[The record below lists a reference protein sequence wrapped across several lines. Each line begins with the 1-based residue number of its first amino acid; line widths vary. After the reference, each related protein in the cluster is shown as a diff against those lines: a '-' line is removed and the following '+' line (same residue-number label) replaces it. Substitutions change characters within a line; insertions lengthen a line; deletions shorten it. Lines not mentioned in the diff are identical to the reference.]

1 MFKRLAKKVRLFH
14 DYDKYEEYIT
24 LNKKD
29 SSIEAINGIVYDGRI
44 VTFDNGDIKDAYYE
58 LIVNDVEKNMHP
70 EMLNKLL
77 KKYDIND
84 SYAQLVQNPKNK
96 IGMAIVYGYNPG
108 KVFIDPIQCINSNV
122 NEVVRII
129 KRVYPIFTDF
139 FKYDIEKWYNSDD
152 VDYIDYDSM

>member
-14 DYDKYEEYIT
+14 DYDKYEEYIASD
-24 LNKKD
+24 KKD
-29 SSIEAINGIVYDGRI
+29 LSIEAINGIVY
-44 VTFDNGDIKDAYYE
+44 
-58 LIVNDVEKNMHP
+58 DVEKNMHP

-77 KKYDIND
+77 KKYNIND
-84 SYAQLVQNPKNK
+84 TYAQLVQNPKNK

-122 NEVVRII
+122 NEVARII
-129 KRVYPIFTDF
+129 KQAYPAFTDF